1 MDSHDVTSESTLL
14 RSKGAAKNEA
24 RCETD
29 SFAATYKSRR
39 GRIAR
44 PTEDIR
50 EFLETEL
57 IPSKLETFKEHM
69 WAIGARRAAAPLN
82 HQVAFGR
89 EIVAWENINLHLVW
103 NGGGKI
109 FIKPLPRFLL
119 DNEVWKKYFGG
130 PLLPT
135 CNPGREPAS
144 AGDTPSAVQVSPGQG
159 GNQGKQISGSS
170 SALSVECMEK
180 LRSCALGFVYTYIC
194 LISHESD
201 FAIAKEKHL
210 LPLANPSHGP
220 EIQWDNWKEFSLR
233 VLSEYDV
240 KKVHWRFQRG
250 ELRLS
255 RLNFFSRFTQFPPF
269 TSYVRG
275 WRTYGS
281 LVRDNVTW
289 LATAAV
295 FVALVLTALQVGLAT
310 DQLKNNG
317 AFVRFS
323 YGFSVFSIVA
333 PVGAFAFIIVEAVY
347 NVIKDNVRPRS
358 TQSLNQVPDA

>member
-1 MDSHDVTSESTLL
+1 M
-14 RSKGAAKNEA
+14 
-24 RCETD
+24 
-29 SFAATYKSRR
+29 
-39 GRIAR
+39 
-44 PTEDIR
+44 
-50 EFLETEL
+50 
-57 IPSKLETFKEHM
+57 FKKHM
-69 WAIGARRAAAPLN
+69 WAIGARRATAPLN
-82 HQVAFGR
+82 QQVALGR

-103 NGGGKI
+103 NGSGKI

-130 PLLPT
+130 PLLPA
-135 CNPGREPAS
+135 CHPSQEPTS
-144 AGDTPSAVQVSPGQG
+144 AGSTLSTAQGSPGQG
-159 GNQGKQISGSS
+159 GNQSRQSSGSS
-170 SALSVECMEK
+170 NILSGECMKE
-180 LRSCALGFVYTYIC
+180 LRSCALGFAYTYVC
-194 LISHESD
+194 LISRESD

-210 LPLANPSHGP
+210 LPLASPSRGS
-220 EIQWDNWKEFSLR
+220 EIEWDEWKEFSLR
-233 VLSEYDV
+233 VLSEYDA

-255 RLNFFSRFTQFPPF
+255 RLDFFSRFTQFPPF
-269 TSYVRG
+269 TSYIRG

-310 DQLKNNG
+310 DQLKDND

-333 PVGAFAFIIVEAVY
+333 PVGAFAFIVLEAVY
-347 NVIKDNVRPRS
+347 NVIKDNIRPRS
-358 TQSLNQVPDA
+358 TRS

>member
-1 MDSHDVTSESTLL
+1 GT
-14 RSKGAAKNEA
+14 AKNEA
-24 RCETD
+24 KVTN
-29 SFAATYKSRR
+29 SFAATYKSQR
-39 GRIAR
+39 GKITRSTDD
-44 PTEDIR
+44 PR

-57 IPSKLETFKEHM
+57 IPSKLETFKKHI

-82 HQVAFGR
+82 HQVALGH

-103 NGGGKI
+103 NGSGKI

-130 PLLPT
+130 PVLPA
-135 CNPGREPAS
+135 CHPSQEPTS
-144 AGDTPSAVQVSPGQG
+144 AD
-159 GNQGKQISGSS
+159 
-170 SALSVECMEK
+170 SAL
-180 LRSCALGFVYTYIC
+180 CALGFAYTYVC
-194 LISHESD
+194 LISRESD

-210 LPLANPSHGP
+210 LPLARVLASRT
-220 EIQWDNWKEFSLR
+220 LR
-233 VLSEYDV
+233 VRF

-269 TSYVRG
+269 TSYIRG

-289 LATAAV
+289 FATAAV

-310 DQLKNNG
+310 DQLKDND

-333 PVGAFAFIIVEAVY
+333 PVGAFAFIVLEAVY
-347 NVIKDNVRPRS
+347 NVIKDNFKPRS
-358 TQSLNQVPDA
+358 TRS